1 MKEEISFK
9 IHKNI
14 NFKPKVFGIFE
25 KKSFIIIMIFAIVI
39 LKILDILK
47 VNQINK
53 LEIIMIF
60 LIPNLLIS
68 ANSHMYEN
76 PTYVL
81 KYLLNYFFSKKVYL
95 YEREYM
101 KKNK

>member
-1 MKEEISFK
+1 MKDEVSFK

-25 KKSFIIIMIFAIVI
+25 KKSFIIIMIIALII
-39 LKILDILK
+39 LKILDFFNI
-47 VNQINK
+47 NQINK
-53 LEIIMIF
+53 LEIIMMF

-76 PTYVL
+76 PTYIF
-81 KYLLNYFFSKKVYL
+81 KYLLNYLFSQKVYL